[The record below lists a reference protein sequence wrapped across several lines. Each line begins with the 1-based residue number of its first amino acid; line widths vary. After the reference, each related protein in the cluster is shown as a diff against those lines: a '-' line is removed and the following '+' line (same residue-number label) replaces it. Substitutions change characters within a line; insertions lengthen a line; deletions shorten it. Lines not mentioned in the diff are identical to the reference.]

1 MGRVSAESE
10 DARLAELA
18 ARLDRMEQ
26 ELAKFQAAI
35 AGKLAQALRYLH
47 KRDQLRDKRVR
58 DSLRQ
63 VASDLAAIKQQL
75 EAFAP
80 PRITH

>member
-1 MGRVSAESE
+1 MAPEGD

-26 ELAKFQAAI
+26 ELLKFQAAI
-35 AGKLAQALRYLH
+35 ASKLAQALRYLQ
-47 KRDQLRDKRVR
+47 KREQLRDKRVQE
-58 DSLRQ
+58 SLRQ
-63 VASDLAAIKQQL
+63 VTSDLAEIKQQL
-75 EAFAP
+75 EAFSP

>member
-1 MGRVSAESE
+1 VPADTDE
-10 DARLAELA
+10 AKLAELT

-26 ELAKFQAAI
+26 QLLKFQVAI

-47 KRDQLRDKRVR
+47 KREQLRDKRFR
-58 DSLRQ
+58 ESLRQ
-63 VASDLAAIKQQL
+63 ITNELAEIRQHL
-75 EAFAP
+75 EAFT